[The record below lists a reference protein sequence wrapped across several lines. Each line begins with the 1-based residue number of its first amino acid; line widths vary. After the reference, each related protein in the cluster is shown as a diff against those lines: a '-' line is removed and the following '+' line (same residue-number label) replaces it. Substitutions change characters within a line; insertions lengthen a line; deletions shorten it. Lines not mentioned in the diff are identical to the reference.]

1 MQSNSIKETNEKK
14 ESILIIDD
22 DESTRKSLTL
32 IFSKKGYEVETVE
45 TGREALEKVKEKFF
59 NLVLVDIKLPDME
72 GIDLIVPLKEIHPD
86 MAVIMVTAFASM
98 ETVMRALNLGASAY
112 ITKPL
117 NMEEV
122 FVTVRENLEKQG
134 LVIENKRLFKALSD
148 SETRYRT
155 LFEESTDAISMF
167 TQEGKF
173 IDGNK
178 SMLDLFGYTEEEM
191 RYLKAEKLYKHQED
205 RKNFLQKIENNGYTK
220 DYEVKMLKK
229 DGAEIDC
236 LMTSTIHRDDKGNI
250 LRYQSFIRDITAR
263 KRAEAALKKAEEEK
277 TRSQI
282 IDRFISTITH
292 ELRTPL
298 VSIDGYLDYIHT
310 GKLGPI
316 PEKVKSSLK
325 VVKEESNRL
334 LSLTNDLLD
343 IRRLEFGKF
352 QLNQEPLD
360 YREVIDHCTQEI
372 HPFVMQKKLQ
382 FKVDVPKDDLL
393 VNGDRIR
400 LCQSLMNLLNN
411 STKFTPEGGEIILHV
426 EADADNVMTQVSDT
440 GIGIREEDLDKVFEV
455 FTAIEKPTY
464 IKGTGLGLSVTKGLV
479 EAHGGK
485 IRAESEGEGKGAAFT
500 FTIPKYEKKEVS

>member
-1 MQSNSIKETNEKK
+1 MQNNSSKETNEKK
-14 ESILIIDD
+14 GSILIIDD
-22 DESTRKSLTL
+22 DESTRRSLTL
-32 IFSKKGYEVETVE
+32 IFSKKGYNIETVG
-45 TGREALEKVKEKFF
+45 TGHEALEKVKEKNF
-59 NLVLVDIKLPDME
+59 NLVLVDIKLPDTE
-72 GIDLIVPLKEIHPD
+72 GIDLIVPLKEINPD

-98 ETVMRALNLGASAY
+98 ETVMQALNLGASAY

-122 FVTVRENLEKQG
+122 FVTVRENLEKQT
-134 LVIENKRLFKALSD
+134 LMVENKRLFNALSD
-148 SETRYRT
+148 SEKRYRT
-155 LFEESTDAISMF
+155 LFEESRDAIVMF
-167 TQEGKF
+167 TREGNY
-173 IDGNK
+173 IDGNQ
-178 SMLDLFGYTEEEM
+178 SLLNLFGYTKEEM
-191 RYLKAEKLYKHQED
+191 KTQKAEKFYAHPED
-205 RKNFLQKIENNGYTK
+205 REKFLKEIEKNGYVK
-220 DYEVKMLKK
+220 DYEVKMRRKN
-229 DGAEIDC
+229 GSEIDC
-236 LMTSTIHRDDKGNI
+236 LITSTAHRDNDGKI
-250 LRYQSFIRDITAR
+250 LRNQSFIRDITER
-263 KRAEAALKKAEEEK
+263 KRTEAALKKAEEDK

-316 PEKVKSSLK
+316 PEKVKASLK

-360 YREVIDHCTQEI
+360 YLEVIDHCTQEI
-372 HPFVMQKKLQ
+372 HPFIMQKKLQ
-382 FKVDVPKDDLL
+382 FKVDVPKDELI

-411 STKFTPEGGEIILHV
+411 ATKFTPEEGVIILHV
-426 EADADNVMTQVSDT
+426 ETDADNIITQVSDT
-440 GIGIREEDLDKVFEV
+440 GIGIREEDLGKVFEA
-455 FTAIEKPTY
+455 FTTIDKPTY
-464 IKGTGLGLSVTKGLV
+464 IKGTGLGLSVTKGLI

-485 IRAESEGEGKGAAFT
+485 IWAESEGDGKGATFT
-500 FTIPKYEKKEVS
+500 FTIPKYEKK

>member
-1 MQSNSIKETNEKK
+1 MQNNSSKELKEKK

-22 DESTRKSLTL
+22 DESTRKSLNL
-32 IFSKKGYEVETVE
+32 IFRKKGYEIDTV
-45 TGREALEKVKEKFF
+45 GSGKEALEKVKTKFF

-72 GIDLIVPLKEIHPD
+72 GIDLIEPLKEIHPD

-98 ETVMRALNLGASAY
+98 ETVMQALNLGASAY

-122 FVTVRENLEKQG
+122 FVTVRENLEKQS
-134 LVIENKRLFKALSD
+134 LVIENKRLFNALSD
-148 SETRYRT
+148 SEKRYRT
-155 LFEESTDAISMF
+155 LFEESRDAITMS
-167 TQEGKF
+167 TQDGKL
-173 IDGNK
+173 IDMNK
-178 SMLDLFGYTEEEM
+178 SFLDLFGYTEKE
-191 RYLKAEKLYKHQED
+191 LKNLEAEKLYVNQED
-205 RKNFLQKIENNGYTK
+205 RQKFRQEVETKGYVK
-220 DYEVKMLKK
+220 DFEVKMRKK
-229 DGAEIDC
+229 NGEEIDC
-236 LMTSTIHRDDKGNI
+236 LLTSSVHRDDQGNI
-250 LRYQSFIRDITAR
+250 LRYETFIRDITAR
-263 KRAEAALKKAEEEK
+263 KRAEQALKKAEEEK

-316 PEKVKSSLK
+316 PEKIDASLK
-325 VVKEESNRL
+325 VVKEESSRL

-352 QLNQEPLD
+352 QLNQELLN
-360 YREVIDHCTQEI
+360 YREVIDHCIQEI
-372 HPFVMQKKLQ
+372 QPFIRQKKQKL
-382 FKVDVPKDDLL
+382 KVDVQEKQLL

-400 LCQSLMNLLNN
+400 LCQSLMNLLSNA
-411 STKFTPEGGEIILHV
+411 SKFTPENGEIILHV
-426 EADADNVMTQVSDT
+426 EDDAKNIKTQVSDT
-440 GIGIREEDLDKVFEV
+440 GIGIREEDLEKVFEV

-485 IRAESEGEGKGAAFT
+485 IWAESEGEGKGATLT
-500 FTIPKYEKKEVS
+500 FTIPKYENK